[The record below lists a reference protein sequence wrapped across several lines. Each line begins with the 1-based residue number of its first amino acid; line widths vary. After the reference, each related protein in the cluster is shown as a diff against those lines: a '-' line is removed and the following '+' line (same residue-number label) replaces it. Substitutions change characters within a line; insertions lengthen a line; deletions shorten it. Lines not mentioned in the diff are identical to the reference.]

1 MTTSEFI
8 RYIKKQGCQFDH
20 HGTKHDVYINPKTGQ
35 TTQVPRHAK
44 KEIGTGLKNSML
56 KDLGLKQT

>member
-8 RYIKKQGCQFDH
+8 RYIKKQGVRFH
-20 HGTKHDVYINPKTGQ
+20 YHGKKHDTYINPANGQ
-35 TTQVPRHAK
+35 TTEVPRHAA

-56 KDLGLKQT
+56 KDLGLK